1 MCKMRNE
8 KIGAPRQGIQD
19 AKSEEARMKLYVGID
34 MAKHDFASALEMA
47 DGSLKRS
54 TKKLDNNT
62 RGWNKLKSWV
72 LSEKS
77 ACQADI
83 VHLGLEA
90 TGGYEVP
97 MVEWLRKQSDFEVTI
112 LNPIQV
118 KRFIQSQLI
127 RTKNDPVDA
136 RMIAHY
142 MAVHQPDPT
151 PAPAEGSR
159 ALKELTRHLDHLV
172 RKRADEK
179 TYLETVRN
187 PGIKSLVKQTIK
199 SYDRQ
204 IRTVKTQ
211 INDHLDQ
218 HPDLKRNKDLL
229 MSIPGIGAIT
239 AGILLSEINGSLD
252 AKQQVAHA
260 GLAPRERQSGLFRG
274 KSQLC
279 KTGNRRLRKA
289 LFLPTLAAI
298 RSNPVIR
305 RFYLKLISKGK
316 PKMVA
321 VAACMRKLLHIVI
334 GVLKKQVNFDPDY
347 EQISLVS

>member
-1 MCKMRNE
+1 MRNE
-8 KIGAPRQGIQD
+8 KIGTDRQSIQD
-19 AKSEEARMKLYVGID
+19 GKSKEARMNLYVGID
-34 MAKHDFASALEMA
+34 IAKRDFVGAMELA

-54 TKKLDNNT
+54 TKKLGNNT
-62 RGWNKLKSWV
+62 KGWNTLKSWV
-72 LSEKS
+72 SRETS
-77 ACQADI
+77 TCREDR
-83 VHLGLEA
+83 VHLGIES
-90 TGGYEVP
+90 TGGYEMP
-97 MVEWLRKQSDFEVTI
+97 MVEWLREHCDFEITI

-151 PAPAEGSR
+151 SAPREGIKE
-159 ALKELTRHLDHLV
+159 LKELTRHLDHLV
-172 RKRADEK
+172 RKRAAEK

-298 RSNPVIR
+298 RFNPVIR

-321 VAACMRKLLHIVI
+321 VAACMRKLLHVVI
-334 GVLKKQVNFDPDY
+334 GVLKNQVNFDPDY